1 MGWGLCLFDGIHVMN
16 YCNSC
21 LLMLCKSRHVCK
33 FRCTHTCHT
42 HTHTHTHTCVY
53 IYIYIHT
60 HHALQICTVNSAVF
74 LTNDCSVSEQLLQ
87 ILDLVG
93 QVQSHL
99 SIWDY
104 DRPGPV
110 GKVDNNYIAD
120 IAIIKCWMLCCEPRF
135 LVNFDYFSCTNYHA
149 TMPGFANSNSVAQDK
164 TYYHRLL

>member
-1 MGWGLCLFDGIHVMN
+1 MDCIACFSKFGCT
-16 YCNSC
+16 Y
-21 LLMLCKSRHVCK
+21 LLYDLRPFVTGS
-33 FRCTHTCHT
+33 
-42 HTHTHTHTCVY
+42 Y
-53 IYIYIHT
+53 IYIYII

-99 SIWDY
+99 SVWDY